1 MKLPPTSITKKTKT
15 IYCVWVG
22 DGIVYEGDSQSQANH
37 VYELWLKK
45 GYDDVQIE
53 EWYEHE

>member
-1 MKLPPTSITKKTKT
+1 MKLPQQRTKT

-37 VYELWLKK
+37 VYEIWLKK

-53 EWYEHE
+53 EWYEHVQ